1 MKEFS
6 ALSLKM
12 YIYLTD
18 SNDENK
24 TKKKGRKRC
33 VVKRKLKFQDYKHF
47 LETTQL
53 ENKINQLE
61 KK

>member
-24 TKKKGRKRC
+24 TKKKKA
-33 VVKRKLKFQDYKHF
+33 
-47 LETTQL
+47 
-53 ENKINQLE
+53 E
-61 KK
+61 KSVL